1 MVSAFQDQ
9 LDMVN
14 GELVQMTRLVGSAMN
29 RATQALLDADLTLA
43 ESVIAADAQI
53 DTLASD
59 IEERC
64 FDLIA
69 IEQPDA
75 DDLRMAIG
83 ALRIATSL
91 ERMGDLAEHVAK
103 QARLRYPRL
112 SIPQELRGT
121 FAEMG
126 GLAEAIVSK
135 TGAVIATQD
144 VGPDRGHRPP
154 RRAGGSAA
162 PGAVHHRPVLLMD
175 PRGRGGD
182 RRDAAV
188 PVLRAVRRPR
198 GVRHASRRHVRDRRA
213 VRGRLAHLNVPHP
226 AARNPGRLALFPGMV
241 QTSDRLASMRLAP
254 GKEAA

>member
-1 MVSAFQDQ
+1 MTTTGQQGATASAFQDQ
-9 LDMVN
+9 LDTVN

-69 IEQPDA
+69 IERPDA
-75 DDLRMAIG
+75 ADLRMAIG
-83 ALRIATSL
+83 ALRIAASL

-112 SIPQELRGT
+112 SIPQQLRGT

-144 VGPDRGHRPP
+144 VGLTADI
-154 RRAGGSAA
+154 A
-162 PGAVHHRPVLLMD
+162 
-175 PRGRGGD
+175 
-182 RRDAAV
+182 
-188 PVLRAVRRPR
+188 
-198 GVRHASRRHVRDRRA
+198 RHDEQV
-213 VRGRLAHLNVPHP
+213 
-226 AARNPGRLALFPGMV
+226 
-241 QTSDRLASMRLAP
+241 DRLHRELFTIVLSSSWTHGVESAIDVTLLSRYYERYADHAVSVTRRVVTFVTGEPYVGVSLT
-254 GKEAA
+254 

>member
-1 MVSAFQDQ
+1 MVSAFQGQFDV
-9 LDMVN
+9 VN

-29 RATQALLDADLTLA
+29 RATQALLDADLTLS

-144 VGPDRGHRPP
+144 VSLTADI
-154 RRAGGSAA
+154 A
-162 PGAVHHRPVLLMD
+162 
-175 PRGRGGD
+175 
-182 RRDAAV
+182 
-188 PVLRAVRRPR
+188 
-198 GVRHASRRHVRDRRA
+198 RHDEQV
-213 VRGRLAHLNVPHP
+213 
-226 AARNPGRLALFPGMV
+226 
-241 QTSDRLASMRLAP
+241 DRLHRELFTIVLSSSWTH
-254 GKEAA
+254 GVEAAIDVTLLSRYYERYADHAVSVTRRVVTFVTGEPYVGVSLT

>member
-1 MVSAFQDQ
+1 MQPAFQDE
-9 LDMVN
+9 LGTIND
-14 GELVQMTRLVGSAMN
+14 ELVQMTRLVGSAMN
-29 RATQALLDADLTLA
+29 RATQALLDADLTMS

-69 IEQPDA
+69 EQHPTSS
-75 DDLRMAIG
+75 DLRVVIG
-83 ALRIATSL
+83 GLRIATSL

-144 VGPDRGHRPP
+144 VGLTADI
-154 RRAGGSAA
+154 A
-162 PGAVHHRPVLLMD
+162 
-175 PRGRGGD
+175 
-182 RRDAAV
+182 
-188 PVLRAVRRPR
+188 
-198 GVRHASRRHVRDRRA
+198 RHDEQV
-213 VRGRLAHLNVPHP
+213 
-226 AARNPGRLALFPGMV
+226 
-241 QTSDRLASMRLAP
+241 DRLHRELFTIVLSSSWSH
-254 GKEAA
+254 GVEAAIDVTLLSRYYERYADHAVSVTRRVVTIVTGAPYVGVSLR

>member
-1 MVSAFQDQ
+1 VTTVRQEGAVISAFQDQ
-9 LDMVN
+9 LDVIN

-75 DDLRMAIG
+75 ADLRMAIG
-83 ALRIATSL
+83 ALRIAASL

-144 VGPDRGHRPP
+144 VGLTADI
-154 RRAGGSAA
+154 A
-162 PGAVHHRPVLLMD
+162 
-175 PRGRGGD
+175 
-182 RRDAAV
+182 
-188 PVLRAVRRPR
+188 
-198 GVRHASRRHVRDRRA
+198 RHDEQV
-213 VRGRLAHLNVPHP
+213 
-226 AARNPGRLALFPGMV
+226 
-241 QTSDRLASMRLAP
+241 DRLHRELFTIVLSPRWTH
-254 GKEAA
+254 GVEAAIDVTLLSRYYERYADHAVSVTRRVVTFVTGEPYVGVSLT

>member
-75 DDLRMAIG
+75 SDLRMAIG
-83 ALRIATSL
+83 ALRIAASL

-144 VGPDRGHRPP
+144 VGLTADI
-154 RRAGGSAA
+154 A
-162 PGAVHHRPVLLMD
+162 
-175 PRGRGGD
+175 
-182 RRDAAV
+182 
-188 PVLRAVRRPR
+188 
-198 GVRHASRRHVRDRRA
+198 RHDEQV
-213 VRGRLAHLNVPHP
+213 
-226 AARNPGRLALFPGMV
+226 
-241 QTSDRLASMRLAP
+241 DRLHRELFTIVLSPRWTH
-254 GKEAA
+254 GVEAAIDVTLLSRYYERYADHAVSVTRRVVTFVTGEPYVGVSLT

>member
-9 LDMVN
+9 LDVVN

-69 IEQPDA
+69 IERPD
-75 DDLRMAIG
+75 DSDLRMAIG
-83 ALRIATSL
+83 ALRIAASL

-144 VGPDRGHRPP
+144 VGLTADI
-154 RRAGGSAA
+154 A
-162 PGAVHHRPVLLMD
+162 
-175 PRGRGGD
+175 
-182 RRDAAV
+182 
-188 PVLRAVRRPR
+188 
-198 GVRHASRRHVRDRRA
+198 RHDEQV
-213 VRGRLAHLNVPHP
+213 
-226 AARNPGRLALFPGMV
+226 
-241 QTSDRLASMRLAP
+241 DRLHRELFTIVLSSSWTH
-254 GKEAA
+254 GVEAAIDVTLLSRYYERYADHAVSVTRRVVTFVTGEPYVGVSLT